1 MIPTDLRLNWWYLNF
16 YYFGS
21 KLILIE
27 LIPYFVMI
35 WMNFQIWKRIQA
47 IINNEQPNQPESNRG
62 KFFFLHFYY
71 LHGHPWQTV
80 ILRSPLT
87 ETVFIVY
94 QFFVSHLLL
103 QHGNSFLSRK
113 ILKAC
118 DFYYCYCQ
126 LYLKT
131 HYVHNKNINLTQN

>member
-47 IINNEQPNQPESNRG
+47 IINNEQPNQPESSRG
-62 KFFFLHFYY
+62 KFFLHFYY
-71 LHGHPWQTV
+71 IIKNGFN
-80 ILRSPLT
+80 ISNYT
-87 ETVFIVY
+87 EKA
-94 QFFVSHLLL
+94 
-103 QHGNSFLSRK
+103 SFNYPK
-113 ILKAC
+113 
-118 DFYYCYCQ
+118 
-126 LYLKT
+126 
-131 HYVHNKNINLTQN
+131 